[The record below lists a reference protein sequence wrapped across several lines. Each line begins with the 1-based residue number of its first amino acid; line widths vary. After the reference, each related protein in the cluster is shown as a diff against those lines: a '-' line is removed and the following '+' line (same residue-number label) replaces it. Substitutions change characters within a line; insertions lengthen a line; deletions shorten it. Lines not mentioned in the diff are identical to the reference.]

1 MAKVYYCS
9 LNFYK
14 AKGLAI
20 GDVIS
25 SDPYLKVTLSSNP
38 KIYLKTRPVF
48 STLNPTWDVEWHLSN
63 VEHNSKFAIEVW
75 DYDATS
81 KDDKIGTCEYI
92 FDGKEGEQEIQ
103 VFHRNKPH
111 GKLTIKVACGESDK
125 PGEVRWI
132 GPGQAE
138 THYCS
143 FAGKLVNHKND
154 DSNRSYASYKL
165 YLPYILNVFDVPVGW
180 NQNYENAKTIFVP
193 GVKSAAIQQVIR
205 SQHARLYVHDNTT
218 VYGTLRTGKDFLEL
232 FNNGRRQGIPRYY
245 TYVIL
250 ETAMYFSETGA
261 SFFTDFMSKHAMHS
275 NAAEQVCFAGEFH
288 VQQKDGNYVLVI
300 DNNSGTYAPPK
311 ERVIKLVEF
320 FKFNF
325 PDLAVEAYDR
335 EDPALKEY
343 KTVVSKLIAEENAPA
358 NHRHHFFFT

>member
-1 MAKVYYCS
+1 MAQEYYCS
-9 LNFYK
+9 LNFLK

-20 GDVIS
+20 GDVIT

-48 STLNPTWDVEWHLSN
+48 NTLNPTWDMEWHLSN
-63 VEHNSKFAIEVW
+63 VALNSKFSIEVW

-81 KDDKIGTCEYI
+81 KDDKIGTCDYN

-111 GKLTIKVACGESDK
+111 GKLTIKVACRVSDK

-132 GPGQAE
+132 GPAQYE
-138 THYCS
+138 THFCS
-143 FAGKLVNHKND
+143 LAGKIVNHKND
-154 DSNRSYASYKL
+154 DSNRSYASYKI
-165 YLPYILNVFDVPVGW
+165 YLPYIVNVFDSLIKW
-180 NQNYENAKTIFVP
+180 NQNYDSAKSIFLP

-218 VYGTLRTGKDFLEL
+218 IYGSLKTGKDFLEM

-288 VQQKDGNYVLVI
+288 VQQKDDKYILVI

-311 ERVIKLVEF
+311 ERVHKLVDF
-320 FKFNF
+320 FTFNF

-335 EDPALKEY
+335 EDLTLKEY
-343 KTVVSKLIAEENAPA
+343 KMVISKLIANENTSTP
-358 NHRHHFFFT
+358 HYHFFS